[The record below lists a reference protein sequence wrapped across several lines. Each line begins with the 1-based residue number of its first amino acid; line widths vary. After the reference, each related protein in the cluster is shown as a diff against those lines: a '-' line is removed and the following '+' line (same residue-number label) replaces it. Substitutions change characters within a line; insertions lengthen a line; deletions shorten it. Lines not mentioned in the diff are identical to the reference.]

1 LRTHDYT
8 YVEYADGER
17 EYYDLTRDPEQLHN
31 LARSLSPARVARL
44 HAALTRLSR
53 CDGGPACWAAGHI

>member
-1 LRTHDYT
+1 MRTHDYT

-31 LARSLSPARVARL
+31 LASSLSPGRADRL
-44 HAALTRLSR
+44 HAALARLAS
-53 CDGGPACWAAGHI
+53 CHGAACWAAGHV